1 VKWRQKITAPED
13 DNRLDSR
20 MSYNNITFTLSDGL
34 ATLTLN
40 RPDSL
45 NSFTSEMHEEVRHA
59 MNIVESDPSVRC
71 LLLTGNGRGF
81 CAGQDLNDRA
91 VKPGDGR
98 RDLSESVDQ
107 NYNPLIKRL
116 AALPMPVICAVNG
129 VAAGAGANL
138 ALACD
143 MVFAAK
149 SAKFI
154 QVFCKIG
161 LIPDSGGTYILPR
174 LVGNAR
180 AMGLAL
186 TGEAIKAEQ
195 AEDWGM
201 IWKAVEDEDLMTV
214 ATKQAQDFTTQPTLG
229 LSLIKKA
236 LRASFDND
244 LNGQLQIESDY
255 QREAGY
261 SDDYQEGVAAFLAKR
276 KPVFTGK

>member
-1 VKWRQKITAPED
+1 
-13 DNRLDSR
+13 
-20 MSYNNITFTLSDGL
+20 MSYNNIDFNITDGL
-34 ATLTLN
+34 AMLILN

-45 NSFTSEMHEEVRHA
+45 NSFTTEMHKEVRDA
-59 MNIVESDPSVRC
+59 MTTVENDPSVRC

-91 VKPGDGR
+91 VKPGAER
-98 RDLSESVDQ
+98 RDLSESVEQ

-116 AALPMPVICAVNG
+116 ANLPLPVICAVNG

-149 SAKFI
+149 RAKFI

-174 LVGNAR
+174 LVGAAR

-186 TGEAIKAEQ
+186 TGDAITAEQ
-195 AEDWGM
+195 AEAWGM
-201 IWKAVEDEDLMTV
+201 IWKVVDDDDLMDV
-214 ATKQAQDFTTQPTLG
+214 ALKQARHFTTQPTLG
-229 LSLIKKA
+229 LSLIKRA
-236 LRASFDND
+236 IRASIDND
-244 LNGQLQIESDY
+244 LGTQLQVESDF
-255 QREAGY
+255 QKQAGF
-261 SDDYQEGVAAFLAKR
+261 SDDYQEGVAAFLEKR
-276 KPVFTGK
+276 KPAFTGK

>member
-1 VKWRQKITAPED
+1 
-13 DNRLDSR
+13 
-20 MSYNNITFTLSDGL
+20 MSYNNIEFTIMDGL

-45 NSFTSEMHEEVRHA
+45 NSFTTEMHEEVRDA
-59 MNIVESDPSVRC
+59 MTRVENDTSVRC

-91 VKPGDGR
+91 VKPGAGR
-98 RDLSESVDQ
+98 RDLSESVEE

-116 AALPMPVICAVNG
+116 ANLPMPVICAVNG

-149 SAKFI
+149 TAKFI

-161 LIPDSGGTYILPR
+161 LIPDSGGTYNLPR
-174 LVGNAR
+174 NIGTAR

-186 TGEAIKAEQ
+186 TGDAVTAEQ
-195 AEDWGM
+195 AEAWGM
-201 IWKAVEDEDLMTV
+201 IWKAVDNDELMEV
-214 ATKQAQDFTTQPTLG
+214 ALKQARHFTSQPTLG
-229 LSLIKKA
+229 LSLIKKSI
-236 LRASFDND
+236 RASFDND
-244 LNGQLQIESDY
+244 LEAQLALESDC
-255 QREAGY
+255 QKQAGF
-261 SDDYQEGVAAFLAKR
+261 SDDYQEGVGAFLEKR
-276 KPVFTGK
+276 KPSFTGK

>member
-1 VKWRQKITAPED
+1 
-13 DNRLDSR
+13 
-20 MSYNNITFTLSDGL
+20 MSYKNIEFTITDGL
-34 ATLTLN
+34 ACLTLN

-45 NSFTSEMHEEVRHA
+45 NSFTTDMHEEMRSA
-59 MNIVESDPSVRC
+59 MTQVENDPAVRC

-91 VKPGDGR
+91 VKPSGTR
-98 RDLSESVDQ
+98 RDLSISVEE

-116 AALPMPVICAVNG
+116 ANLPLPVICAVNG

-174 LVGNAR
+174 LIGAAR

-186 TGEAIKAEQ
+186 TGDAITAEQ

-201 IWKAVEDEDLMTV
+201 IWKAVDNDDLMDV
-214 ATKQAQDFTTQPTLG
+214 ALKQARHFTTQPTLG

-236 LRASFDND
+236 LRASIDND
-244 LNGQLQIESDY
+244 LDAQLQMESNF
-255 QREAGY
+255 QKEAGF
-261 SDDYQEGVAAFLAKR
+261 SDDYQEGVAAFLEKR
-276 KPVFTGK
+276 PPEFTGK

>member
-1 VKWRQKITAPED
+1 
-13 DNRLDSR
+13 
-20 MSYNNITFTLSDGL
+20 MSYKNIEFNIRQGL

-45 NSFTSEMHEEVRHA
+45 NSFTTEMHEEVRHA
-59 MNIVESDPSVRC
+59 MTQVENDPSVRC

-81 CAGQDLNDRA
+81 CAGQDLNDRS
-91 VKPGDGR
+91 VKPGTER
-98 RDLSESVDQ
+98 RDLSESVEE

-116 AALPMPVICAVNG
+116 ANLPMPVICAVNG

-161 LIPDSGGTYILPR
+161 LIPDSGGTYNLPR
-174 LVGNAR
+174 NIGTAR
-180 AMGLAL
+180 AVGLAL
-186 TGEAIKAEQ
+186 TGDAITAEQ
-195 AEDWGM
+195 AEEWGM
-201 IWKAVEDEDLMTV
+201 IWKAVDNDDLMDV
-214 ATKQAQDFTTQPTLG
+214 ALKQARHFTTQPTLG

-236 LRASFDND
+236 IRASFDND
-244 LNGQLQIESDY
+244 LNAQLQLESGF
-255 QREAGY
+255 QKQAGF
-261 SDDYQEGVAAFLAKR
+261 SDDYQEGVAAFLEKR
-276 KPVFTGK
+276 NPAFTGK

>member
-1 VKWRQKITAPED
+1 
-13 DNRLDSR
+13 
-20 MSYNNITFTLSDGL
+20 MSYSNIDFTISDGL
-34 ATLTLN
+34 ASLTLN

-45 NSFTSEMHEEVRHA
+45 NSFTTEMHEEVRDA
-59 MNIVESDPSVRC
+59 MTRVEKEAGLRC

-91 VKPGDGR
+91 VKPGAER
-98 RDLSESVDQ
+98 RDLSDSVEK

-143 MVFAAK
+143 MVFAAR

-161 LIPDSGGTYILPR
+161 LIPDSGGTYNLPR
-174 LVGNAR
+174 NIGTAR

-186 TGEAIKAEQ
+186 TGEAVSAEQ
-195 AEDWGM
+195 AEQWGM
-201 IWKAVEDEDLMTV
+201 IWKVVDDDDLMDV
-214 ATKQAQDFTTQPTLG
+214 ALKQARHFTSQPTLG
-229 LSLIKKA
+229 LSLIKRA
-236 LRASFDND
+236 IRASFDHD
-244 LNGQLQIESDY
+244 LDGQLQLESDY
-255 QREAGY
+255 QKQAGF
-261 SDDYQEGVAAFLAKR
+261 SDDYQEGVAAFLEKR
-276 KPVFTGK
+276 RPRFTGK

>member
-1 VKWRQKITAPED
+1 MP
-13 DNRLDSR
+13 
-20 MSYNNITFTLSDGL
+20 YNNIEFTLTDGL

-45 NSFTSEMHEEVRHA
+45 NSFTTEMHEEVRDA
-59 MNIVESDPSVRC
+59 MTRVENDPTVRC

-91 VKPGDGR
+91 VKPGSGR
-98 RDLSESVDQ
+98 RDLSESVEA

-116 AALPMPVICAVNG
+116 ANLPMPVICAVNG

-161 LIPDSGGTYILPR
+161 LIPDSGGTYNLPR
-174 LVGNAR
+174 NIGTAR

-186 TGEAIKAEQ
+186 TGGAVTAEQ
-195 AEDWGM
+195 AESWGM
-201 IWKAVEDEDLMTV
+201 IWKAVDNDDLMDV
-214 ATKQAQDFTTQPTLG
+214 ALKQARHFTNQPTLG
-229 LSLIKKA
+229 LSLIKKSI
-236 LRASFDND
+236 RASFDND
-244 LNGQLQIESDY
+244 LEGQLALESEY
-255 QREAGY
+255 QKQAGF
-261 SDDYQEGVAAFLAKR
+261 SDDYQEGVAAFLEKR
-276 KPVFTGK
+276 KPSFTGK

>member
-1 VKWRQKITAPED
+1 
-13 DNRLDSR
+13 
-20 MSYNNITFTLSDGL
+20 MSYKNIEFNITDGL
-34 ATLTLN
+34 ACLTLN

-45 NSFTSEMHEEVRHA
+45 NSFTTDMHEEMRDA
-59 MNIVESDPSVRC
+59 LTQVENNPDVRC

-91 VKPGDGR
+91 VKPSGTR
-98 RDLSESVDQ
+98 RDLSISVEE

-116 AALPMPVICAVNG
+116 ANLPLPVICAVNG

-174 LVGNAR
+174 LIGSAR

-186 TGEAIKAEQ
+186 TGDAITAEQ

-201 IWKAVEDEDLMTV
+201 IWKAVDNDDLMD
-214 ATKQAQDFTTQPTLG
+214 AALKQARHFTSQPTLG

-236 LRASFDND
+236 LRASIDNTLD
-244 LNGQLQIESDY
+244 AQLQMESNF
-255 QREAGY
+255 QKEAGF
-261 SDDYQEGVAAFLAKR
+261 SDDYQEGVAAFLEKR
-276 KPVFTGK
+276 TPEFTGK

>member
-1 VKWRQKITAPED
+1 MPYK
-13 DNRLDSR
+13 
-20 MSYNNITFTLSDGL
+20 NIEFTLTDGL

-45 NSFTSEMHEEVRHA
+45 NSFTSEMHDEMRDA
-59 MNIVESDPSVRC
+59 MTEIEGTPGVRC
-71 LLLTGNGRGF
+71 LLLTGKGRGF

-91 VKPGDGR
+91 VKPGGAR
-98 RDLSESVDQ
+98 RDLAESVEQ

-116 AALPMPVICAVNG
+116 ANLSMPVVCAVNG

-174 LVGNAR
+174 LLGQAR

-186 TGEAIKAEQ
+186 TGGAISAEQ
-195 AEDWGM
+195 AEQWGM
-201 IWKAVEDEDLMTV
+201 IWQAVEDDDLMDV
-214 ATKQAQDFTTQPTLG
+214 AVKQARHFTRQPTLG

-236 LRASFDND
+236 LRTSFDND
-244 LNGQLQIESDY
+244 LNAQLQLESDC
-255 QREAGY
+255 QRVAGF
-261 SDDYQEGVAAFLAKR
+261 SDDYQEGVAAFLEKR
-276 KPVFTGK
+276 KPDFTGK

>member
-1 VKWRQKITAPED
+1 
-13 DNRLDSR
+13 
-20 MSYNNITFTLSDGL
+20 MSYNNIEFNIIDGL
-34 ATLTLN
+34 ATLALN

-45 NSFTSEMHEEVRHA
+45 NSFTTEMHEEVRDA
-59 MNIVESDPSVRC
+59 MTQVENDPGIRC

-91 VKPGDGR
+91 VKPGSER
-98 RDLSESVDQ
+98 RDLSESVEE
-107 NYNPLIKRL
+107 NYNPLIKRI
-116 AALPMPVICAVNG
+116 ANLPMPVVCAVNG

-161 LIPDSGGTYILPR
+161 LIPDSGGTYNLPR
-174 LVGNAR
+174 AVGTAR

-186 TGEAIKAEQ
+186 TGDAVTAEQ
-195 AEDWGM
+195 AEQWGM
-201 IWKAVEDEDLMTV
+201 IWKAVDNEELMAV
-214 ATKQAQDFTTQPTLG
+214 AVKQAQYFTKQPTLG

-236 LRASFDND
+236 IRASFDND
-244 LNGQLQIESDY
+244 LNAQLQVESDS
-255 QREAGY
+255 QKEAGF
-261 SDDYQEGVAAFLAKR
+261 SDDYQEGVAAFLEKR
-276 KPVFTGK
+276 KPNFTGK

>member
-1 VKWRQKITAPED
+1 
-13 DNRLDSR
+13 

-276 KPVFTGK
+276 KPDFTGK

>member
-1 VKWRQKITAPED
+1 
-13 DNRLDSR
+13 
-20 MSYNNITFTLSDGL
+20 MSYNNIIFTITDGL

-45 NSFTSEMHEEVRHA
+45 NSFTTEMHEEVRDA
-59 MNIVESDPSVRC
+59 MTRVENDSSVRC
-71 LLLTGNGRGF
+71 LLLTGSGPGF

-91 VKPGDGR
+91 VKPGAER

-116 AALPMPVICAVNG
+116 ARLPMPVICAVNG

-149 SAKFI
+149 TAKFI

-174 LVGNAR
+174 LVGMAR

-186 TGEAIKAEQ
+186 TGEPITAEQ
-195 AEDWGM
+195 AESWGM
-201 IWKAVEDEDLMTV
+201 IWKAVDSDELQDV
-214 ATKQAQDFTTQPTLG
+214 ALKQARYFTNQPTLG

-236 LRASFDND
+236 LRASIDND
-244 LNGQLQIESDY
+244 LATQLQLESNY
-255 QREAGY
+255 QKEAGF
-261 SDDYQEGVAAFLAKR
+261 SDDYQEGVAAFLEKR
-276 KPVFTGK
+276 KPAFTGK

>member
-1 VKWRQKITAPED
+1 MDK
-13 DNRLDSR
+13 
-20 MSYNNITFTLSDGL
+20 MSYINIEFDITDGL

-45 NSFTSEMHEEVRHA
+45 NSFTTEMHEEIRDA
-59 MNIVESDPSVRC
+59 MTKVENDPAIRC

-98 RDLSESVDQ
+98 RDLSESVDE
-107 NYNPLIKRL
+107 NYNPLIRRL
-116 AALPMPVICAVNG
+116 ASLPLPVICAVNG
-129 VAAGAGANL
+129 VAAGAGANI

-174 LVGNAR
+174 LVGMAR

-186 TGEAIKAEQ
+186 TGDAITAEQ
-195 AEDWGM
+195 AEQWGM
-201 IWKAVEDEDLMTV
+201 IWKAVEDDDLMD
-214 ATKQAQDFTTQPTLG
+214 AALKQAQHFTKQPTLG

-236 LRASFDND
+236 LRASIDND
-244 LNGQLQIESDY
+244 LDGQLQLESDY
-255 QREAGY
+255 QKQAGF
-261 SDDYQEGVAAFLAKR
+261 SDDYQEGVAAFLEKR
-276 KPVFTGK
+276 RPVFTGK

>member
-1 VKWRQKITAPED
+1 
-13 DNRLDSR
+13 
-20 MSYNNITFTLSDGL
+20 MSYKNIEFNITDGL
-34 ATLTLN
+34 ACLTLN

-45 NSFTSEMHEEVRHA
+45 NSFTTDMHEEMRSA
-59 MNIVESDPSVRC
+59 MTQVENDPTVRC

-91 VKPGDGR
+91 VKPSGTR
-98 RDLSESVDQ
+98 RDLSISVEE

-116 AALPMPVICAVNG
+116 ANLPLPVICAVNG

-154 QVFCKIG
+154 QVFCRIG

-174 LVGNAR
+174 LIGAAR

-186 TGEAIKAEQ
+186 TGDAITAEQ

-201 IWKAVEDEDLMTV
+201 IWKAVDNDDLMDV
-214 ATKQAQDFTTQPTLG
+214 ALKQARHFTSQPTLG

-236 LRASFDND
+236 LRASIDND
-244 LNGQLQIESDY
+244 LHAQLQMESNF
-255 QREAGY
+255 QKEAGF
-261 SDDYQEGVAAFLAKR
+261 SDDYQEGVAAFLEKR
-276 KPVFTGK
+276 PPEFTGK

>member
-1 VKWRQKITAPED
+1 
-13 DNRLDSR
+13 
-20 MSYNNITFTLSDGL
+20 MSYRTIEFDITDGL
-34 ATLTLN
+34 ATLRLN

-45 NSFTSEMHEEVRHA
+45 NSFTTEMHEEVRDA
-59 MNIVESDPSVRC
+59 MDRLEDDPAVRC
-71 LLLTGNGRGF
+71 FLLTGNGRGF

-91 VKPGDGR
+91 VKPGAAR
-98 RDLSESVDQ
+98 RDLSESVEQ

-174 LVGNAR
+174 LIGQAR

-186 TGEAIKAEQ
+186 TGDAVSAEQ
-195 AEDWGM
+195 AEQWGM
-201 IWKAVEDEDLMTV
+201 IWQAVDDQDLMEV
-214 ATKQAQDFTTQPTLG
+214 ATKQARFFTKQPTLG
-229 LSLIKKA
+229 LSLIKNSIRRS
-236 LRASFDND
+236 LDND
-244 LNGQLQIESDY
+244 LAAQLQLESDS
-255 QREAGY
+255 QKQAGF
-261 SDDYQEGVAAFLAKR
+261 SDDYQEGVAAFLEKR
-276 KPVFTGK
+276 KPVFSGK

>member
-1 VKWRQKITAPED
+1 
-13 DNRLDSR
+13 
-20 MSYNNITFTLSDGL
+20 MSYTNIEFTIADGL

-40 RPDSL
+40 RPESL
-45 NSFTSEMHEEVRHA
+45 NSFITEMHEEVRDA
-59 MNIVESDPSVRC
+59 MTQVENDPSIRC

-91 VKPGDGR
+91 VKPGAER
-98 RDLSESVDQ
+98 RDLSESVEA

-116 AALPMPVICAVNG
+116 ANLPMPVICAVNG

-161 LIPDSGGTYILPR
+161 LIPDSGGTYNLPR
-174 LVGNAR
+174 AVGTAR

-186 TGEAIKAEQ
+186 TGDAITAEQ
-195 AEDWGM
+195 AEQWGM
-201 IWKAVEDEDLMTV
+201 IWKAVDNDDLMEV
-214 ATKQAQDFTTQPTLG
+214 ALKQAQYFTSQPTLG
-229 LSLIKKA
+229 LALIKKA
-236 LRASFDND
+236 IRASFDND
-244 LNGQLQIESDY
+244 LSDQLQMESSS
-255 QREAGY
+255 QKQAGF
-261 SDDYQEGVAAFLAKR
+261 SDDYQEGVAAFLEKR
-276 KPVFTGK
+276 KPAFTGK

>member
-1 VKWRQKITAPED
+1 MT
-13 DNRLDSR
+13 
-20 MSYNNITFTLSDGL
+20 YNNIEFNITDGL

-45 NSFTSEMHEEVRHA
+45 NSFTTEMHEDVRDA
-59 MNIVESDPSVRC
+59 MTRVENDPHVRC

-91 VKPGDGR
+91 VKPGTER
-98 RDLSESVDQ
+98 RDLSESVEQ
-107 NYNPLIKRL
+107 NYNPLITRL
-116 AALPMPVICAVNG
+116 AKLPMPVICAVNG

-180 AMGLAL
+180 ALGLAL
-186 TGEAIKAEQ
+186 TGDAITAEQ
-195 AEDWGM
+195 AEQWGM
-201 IWKAVEDEDLMTV
+201 IWKAVDNDDLMAV
-214 ATKQAQDFTTQPTLG
+214 ALKQAQDFTKQPTLG
-229 LSLIKKA
+229 LALIKKA
-236 LRASFDND
+236 LRSSFDND
-244 LNGQLQIESDY
+244 LGAQLQIESTY
-255 QREAGY
+255 QKAAGF
-261 SDDYQEGVAAFLAKR
+261 SDDYQEGVAAFLEKR
-276 KPVFTGK
+276 KANFSGK

>member
-1 VKWRQKITAPED
+1 
-13 DNRLDSR
+13 
-20 MSYNNITFTLSDGL
+20 MSYKNIEFTITDGL
-34 ATLTLN
+34 ACLTLN

-45 NSFTSEMHEEVRHA
+45 NSFTTDMHEEMRSA
-59 MNIVESDPSVRC
+59 MTQVENDPAVRC

-91 VKPGDGR
+91 VKPSGTR
-98 RDLSESVDQ
+98 RDLSISVEE

-116 AALPMPVICAVNG
+116 ANLPMPVICAVNG

-174 LVGNAR
+174 LIGSAR

-186 TGEAIKAEQ
+186 TGDAITAEQ

-201 IWKAVEDEDLMTV
+201 IWKAVDNDDLMDV
-214 ATKQAQDFTTQPTLG
+214 ALKQARHFTTQPTLG

-236 LRASFDND
+236 LRASIDND
-244 LNGQLQIESDY
+244 LDAQLQMESNF
-255 QREAGY
+255 QKEAGF
-261 SDDYQEGVAAFLAKR
+261 SDDYQEGVAAFLEKR
-276 KPVFTGK
+276 PPEFTGK

>member
-1 VKWRQKITAPED
+1 
-13 DNRLDSR
+13 
-20 MSYNNITFTLSDGL
+20 MSYSNIEFDIAGGL
-34 ATLTLN
+34 ATLALN
-40 RPDSL
+40 RPNSL
-45 NSFTSEMHEEVRHA
+45 NSFTTEMHEEMRDA
-59 MNIVESDPSVRC
+59 MTKVENDPTVRC

-81 CAGQDLNDRA
+81 CAGQDLNDRS
-91 VKPGDGR
+91 VKPGAER
-98 RDLSESVDQ
+98 RDLSESVEE

-116 AALPMPVICAVNG
+116 ANLPMPVICAVNG

-174 LVGNAR
+174 LVGSAR

-186 TGEAIKAEQ
+186 TGDAVTAEQ
-195 AEDWGM
+195 AEAWGM
-201 IWKAVEDEDLMTV
+201 IWKAVDDGELMDV
-214 ATKQAQDFTTQPTLG
+214 AVKQARYFTKQPTLG

-236 LRASFDND
+236 IRASFDND
-244 LNGQLQIESDY
+244 LNAQLQVESGFQKD
-255 QREAGY
+255 AGF
-261 SDDYQEGVAAFLAKR
+261 SDDYQEGVAAFLEKR

>member
-1 VKWRQKITAPED
+1 
-13 DNRLDSR
+13 
-20 MSYNNITFTLSDGL
+20 MSYKNIEFTITDGL
-34 ATLTLN
+34 ACLTLN

-45 NSFTSEMHEEVRHA
+45 NSFTADMHEEMRSA
-59 MNIVESDPSVRC
+59 MAQVENDPTVRC

-91 VKPGDGR
+91 VKPSGTR
-98 RDLSESVDQ
+98 RDLSISVEE

-116 AALPMPVICAVNG
+116 ANLPLPVICAVNG

-174 LVGNAR
+174 LIGAAR

-186 TGEAIKAEQ
+186 TGDAITAEQ

-201 IWKAVEDEDLMTV
+201 IWKAVDNDDLMDV
-214 ATKQAQDFTTQPTLG
+214 ALKQARHFTTQPTLG

-236 LRASFDND
+236 LRASIDND
-244 LNGQLQIESDY
+244 LDAQLQMESNF
-255 QREAGY
+255 QKEAGF
-261 SDDYQEGVAAFLAKR
+261 SDDYQEGVAAFLEKR
-276 KPVFTGK
+276 PPEFTGK

>member
-1 VKWRQKITAPED
+1 
-13 DNRLDSR
+13 
-20 MSYNNITFTLSDGL
+20 MSYNNIEFTIMDGL

-45 NSFTSEMHEEVRHA
+45 NSFTTEMHEEVRDA
-59 MNIVESDPSVRC
+59 MTRVENDASVRC

-81 CAGQDLNDRA
+81 CAGQDLNDRS
-91 VKPGDGR
+91 VKPGSGR
-98 RDLSESVDQ
+98 RDLSESVEA

-116 AALPMPVICAVNG
+116 ANLPLPVICAVNG

-161 LIPDSGGTYILPR
+161 LIPDSGGTYNLPR
-174 LVGNAR
+174 NIGTAR

-186 TGEAIKAEQ
+186 TGDAVTAEQ
-195 AEDWGM
+195 AEAWGM
-201 IWKAVEDEDLMTV
+201 IWKAVDNDQLMEV
-214 ATKQAQDFTTQPTLG
+214 ALKQARHFTSQPTLG
-229 LSLIKKA
+229 LSLIKKSI
-236 LRASFDND
+236 RASFDND
-244 LNGQLQIESDY
+244 LNAQLALESDC
-255 QREAGY
+255 QKQAGF
-261 SDDYQEGVAAFLAKR
+261 SDDYQEGVAAFLEKR
-276 KPVFTGK
+276 KPSFTGK

>member
-1 VKWRQKITAPED
+1 
-13 DNRLDSR
+13 
-20 MSYNNITFTLSDGL
+20 MSYNNIEFDITDGL

-40 RPDSL
+40 RPESL
-45 NSFTSEMHEEVRHA
+45 NSFTTEMHEEVRDA
-59 MNIVESDPSVRC
+59 LTQVENDPSVRC

-91 VKPGDGR
+91 VKPGDEK
-98 RDLSESVDQ
+98 RDLSESVEA

-116 AALPMPVICAVNG
+116 ANLPMPVICAVNG

-161 LIPDSGGTYILPR
+161 LIPDSGGTFNLPR
-174 LVGNAR
+174 NVGAAR

-186 TGEAIKAEQ
+186 TGEAITGEQ
-195 AEDWGM
+195 AEQWGM
-201 IWKAVEDEDLMTV
+201 IWKAVDDEELMAV
-214 ATKQAQDFTTQPTLG
+214 AMKQARHFTTQPTLG
-229 LSLIKKA
+229 LSLIKRA
-236 LRASFDND
+236 IRASFDND
-244 LNGQLQIESDY
+244 LDAQLQLESAS
-255 QREAGY
+255 QREAGF
-261 SDDYQEGVAAFLAKR
+261 SDDYQEGVAAFLEKR
-276 KPVFTGK
+276 KPTFTGK

>member
-1 VKWRQKITAPED
+1 
-13 DNRLDSR
+13 
-20 MSYNNITFTLSDGL
+20 MSYSNIDFTITDGL

-45 NSFTSEMHEEVRHA
+45 NSFTTEMHEEVRDA
-59 MNIVESDPSVRC
+59 MGKVEQNAHVRC

-91 VKPGDGR
+91 VKPGAER
-98 RDLSESVDQ
+98 RDLSESVEE

-143 MVFAAK
+143 MVFAAR

-161 LIPDSGGTYILPR
+161 LIPDSGGTYNLPR
-174 LVGNAR
+174 NIGTAR

-186 TGEAIKAEQ
+186 TGDAVSAEQ
-195 AEDWGM
+195 AEQWGM
-201 IWKAVEDEDLMTV
+201 IWKVVDDDQLMD
-214 ATKQAQDFTTQPTLG
+214 AALKQARHFTSQPTLG
-229 LSLIKKA
+229 LSLIKRA
-236 LRASFDND
+236 IRASFDHD
-244 LNGQLQIESDY
+244 LDGQLQLESDF
-255 QREAGY
+255 QKQAGF
-261 SDDYQEGVAAFLAKR
+261 SDDYQEGVAAFLEKR
-276 KPVFTGK
+276 RPGFTGK

>member
-1 VKWRQKITAPED
+1 MPYKNID
-13 DNRLDSR
+13 F
-20 MSYNNITFTLSDGL
+20 NITDGL
-34 ATLTLN
+34 ACLTLN

-45 NSFTSEMHEEVRHA
+45 NSFTTDMHEEMRSA
-59 MNIVESDPSVRC
+59 MTRVENDPAVRC

-91 VKPGDGR
+91 VKANKNAGAKNSGAER
-98 RDLSESVDQ
+98 RDLSISVEE

-116 AALPMPVICAVNG
+116 ANLPMPVICAVNG

-174 LVGNAR
+174 LIGAAR

-186 TGEAIKAEQ
+186 TGDAITAEQ

-201 IWKAVEDEDLMTV
+201 IWKAVDNDDLMDV
-214 ATKQAQDFTTQPTLG
+214 ALKQARHFTNQPTLG

-236 LRASFDND
+236 LRASIDNTLD
-244 LNGQLQIESDY
+244 AQLQMESNF
-255 QREAGY
+255 QKEAGF
-261 SDDYQEGVAAFLAKR
+261 SDDYQEGVTAFLEKR
-276 KPVFTGK
+276 TPVFTGK

>member
-1 VKWRQKITAPED
+1 
-13 DNRLDSR
+13 
-20 MSYNNITFTLSDGL
+20 MSYSNIDFTITDGL

-45 NSFTSEMHEEVRHA
+45 NSFTTEMHEEVRDA
-59 MNIVESDPSVRC
+59 MGKVEQNAHVRC
-71 LLLTGNGRGF
+71 LLLSGNGRGF

-91 VKPGDGR
+91 VKPGVER
-98 RDLSESVDQ
+98 RDLSESVNE

-143 MVFAAK
+143 MVFAAR

-161 LIPDSGGTYILPR
+161 LIPDSGGTYNLPR
-174 LVGNAR
+174 HIGTAR

-186 TGEAIKAEQ
+186 TGDAVSAEQ
-195 AEDWGM
+195 AEQWGM
-201 IWKAVEDEDLMTV
+201 IWKVVDDDQLMD
-214 ATKQAQDFTTQPTLG
+214 AALKQARYFTSQPTLG
-229 LSLIKKA
+229 LSLIK
-236 LRASFDND
+236 RAIRTSFDHD
-244 LNGQLQIESDY
+244 LDGQLQLESDY
-255 QREAGY
+255 QKQAGF
-261 SDDYQEGVAAFLAKR
+261 SDDYQEGVAAFLEKR
-276 KPVFTGK
+276 RPAFTGK

>member
-1 VKWRQKITAPED
+1 
-13 DNRLDSR
+13 
-20 MSYNNITFTLSDGL
+20 MSYENIEFNITDGL

-40 RPDSL
+40 RPESL
-45 NSFTSEMHEEVRHA
+45 NSFTTEMHEEVRDA
-59 MNIVESDPSVRC
+59 MTRVESDPSVRC

-91 VKPGDGR
+91 VRPGTER
-98 RDLSESVDQ
+98 RDLSESVEQ

-116 AALPMPVICAVNG
+116 AALSMPVICAVNG

-174 LVGNAR
+174 LVGTAR
-180 AMGLAL
+180 AMALAL
-186 TGEAIKAEQ
+186 TGEAVKAEQ
-195 AEDWGM
+195 AEQWGM
-201 IWKAVEDEDLMTV
+201 IWKAVDDEELMET
-214 ATKQAQDFTTQPTLG
+214 ALKQAKYFTTQPTLG

-236 LRASFDND
+236 IRASFDHD
-244 LNGQLQIESDY
+244 LNGQLQMESKL
-255 QREAGY
+255 QKQAGF
-261 SDDYQEGVAAFLAKR
+261 SDDYQEGVAAFLEKR
-276 KPVFTGK
+276 KAEFTGK